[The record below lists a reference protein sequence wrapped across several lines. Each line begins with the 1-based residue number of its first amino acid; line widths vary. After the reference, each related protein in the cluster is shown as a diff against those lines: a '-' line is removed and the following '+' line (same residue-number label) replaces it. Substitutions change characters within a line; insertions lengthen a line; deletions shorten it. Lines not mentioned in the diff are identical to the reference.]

1 MNWAIVIMAL
11 VTLQRLGELVLA
23 RRNTAKLLASGGYE
37 IGAAHYPIIVAF
49 HTAWILGLW
58 WLAPSQPVNGY
69 LIGMFAVLQA
79 LRVWVIATLGSRWTT
94 RIIRVPGETLVAR
107 GPFRFLNHPNYA
119 VVVAEIFILPLA
131 FGLVW
136 FSIVSGLINI
146 GILSWRIHVENTA
159 LASVR
164 FSARMN
170 DN

>member
-1 MNWAIVIMAL
+1 MNWAIAIMIF
-11 VTLQRLGELVLA
+11 VTAQRLGELVLA
-23 RRNTAKLLASGGYE
+23 KRNTTRLLAAGGYE

-58 WLAPSQPVNGY
+58 WLAPTQTLNWY
-69 LIGMFAVLQA
+69 LIGVFAILQA

-119 VVVAEIFILPLA
+119 VVIAEIFILPLA

-136 FSIVSGLINI
+136 FSIVSGLVNI
-146 GILSWRIHVENTA
+146 GILAWRINAENAA
-159 LASVR
+159 LAPVR
-164 FSARMN
+164 H
-170 DN
+170 